1 MTDLFTQQRNNR
13 RATAWLLASF
23 VILIITIGI
32 GVDFFYLGLNSGIPV
47 ATCFALV
54 FSTANGLFSFYKGDS
69 LILASLR
76 AVPLD
81 FNDPEHK
88 KLRNV
93 VTEMA
98 IASGLPMP
106 KIYVIMDPA
115 PNAFATGRDPEHA
128 LIGVTQGLLTSMSRE
143 ELQGVVAHEM
153 GHIKNYDIRLMMV
166 VTVLLGTIVLISDWA
181 RRTMRYGGVLGPRNK
196 RGRDKGGNVA
206 VLVLFLILIILAPI
220 VSRLMALAVSRYREY
235 LADSTAAELTR
246 NPLGL
251 ASALEKISQA
261 TSPLKNAHRGTAHLF
276 ISDPIHRKIDNKEGF
291 VADALSTH
299 PPIEKRIERLK
310 RMAYHPGLIKG

>member
-1 MTDLFTQQRNNR
+1 MTDLYTQQKNNR
-13 RATAWLLASF
+13 RATAY
-23 VILIITIGI
+23 LITGFIVLITFLGL
-32 GVDFFYLGLNSGIPV
+32 GVDVFYLGFDSGIPV
-47 ATCFALV
+47 ATSFALA
-54 FSTANGLFSFYKGDS
+54 FSTANGLFSFYKGDL

-76 AVPLD
+76 AVPID
-81 FNDPEHK
+81 FNDPDHK
-88 KLRNV
+88 RLHNV

-106 KIYVIMDPA
+106 EIYVIMDPA

-128 LIGVTQGLLTSMSRE
+128 VLGVTQGLLTTMNRE

-153 GHIKNYDIRLMMV
+153 GHIRNYDIRIMMV
-166 VTVLLGTIVLISDWA
+166 VTVLLGTIVLLSDWA
-181 RRTMRYGGVLGPRNK
+181 RRTMRYGGVIGSRR
-196 RGRDKGGNVA
+196 RGKDKGGNVV
-206 VLVLFLILIILAPI
+206 VLILFLILIILAPI
-220 VSRLMALAVSRYREY
+220 ISRLMALAVSRYREY
-235 LADSTAAELTR
+235 LADSTAAEFTR

-276 ISDPIHRKIDNKEGF
+276 ISDPIHRNIDNKEGF
-291 VADALSTH
+291 LADALSTH

-310 RMAYHPGLIKG
+310 RMAYAG

>member
-1 MTDLFTQQRNNR
+1 MTDLYTQQKNNR
-13 RATAWLLASF
+13 RATAWLIGGF
-23 VILIITIGI
+23 IVLITVLGLGI
-32 GVDFFYLGLNSGIPV
+32 DLFYLGNDSGIPV
-47 ATCFALV
+47 ATSMALT
-54 FSTANGLFSFYKGDS
+54 FSAANGLFAFYKGDS

-81 FNDPEHK
+81 FNDLDHK
-88 KLRNV
+88 KLHNV

-106 KIYVIMDPA
+106 EIYVIMDPA

-128 LIGVTQGLLTSMSRE
+128 IIGVTQGLLTAMNRE

-166 VTVLLGTIVLISDWA
+166 VTVLLGTIVLLSDWA
-181 RRTMRYGGVLGPRNK
+181 RRTMRYGGIIGSGKKDRN
-196 RGRDKGGNVA
+196 RGGNVFI
-206 VLVLFLILIILAPI
+206 LILFLILIILAPI
-220 VSRLMALAVSRYREY
+220 ISRLMALAVSRYREY

-246 NPLGL
+246 NPLCL
-251 ASALEKISQA
+251 ASALEKISQS

-291 VADALSTH
+291 LADALSTH
-299 PPIEKRIERLK
+299 PPIAKRIERLK
-310 RMAYHPGLIKG
+310 RMAYA

>member
-1 MTDLFTQQRNNR
+1 MTDLYTQQRNNR
-13 RATAWLLASF
+13 RATAWLITGF
-23 VILIITIGI
+23 VVLITFLGF
-32 GVDFFYLGLNSGIPV
+32 GVDVFYLGFESGIPV
-47 ATCFALV
+47 ATSLALT
-54 FSTANGLFSFYKGDS
+54 FSAANGFFSFYKGDS

-81 FNDPEHK
+81 FNDPDHK
-88 KLRNV
+88 KLHNV

-106 KIYVIMDPA
+106 RMYVILDPA

-128 LIGVTQGLLTSMSRE
+128 LIGVTQGLLTTMSRE

-153 GHIKNYDIRLMMV
+153 GHIKNFDIRLMMI
-166 VTVLLGTIVLISDWA
+166 VTVLLGTIVLLSDWA
-181 RRTMRYGGVLGPRNK
+181 RRTMRYGGVIGSRNR
-196 RGRDKGGNVA
+196 RGRDKGGNVV
-206 VLVLFLILIILAPI
+206 VLILFLILIILAPI

-291 VADALSTH
+291 LADALSTH
-299 PPIEKRIERLK
+299 PPVEKRIERLK
-310 RMAYHPGLIKG
+310 RMAYQYVS

>member
-1 MTDLFTQQRNNR
+1 MTDLYTQQRNNR
-13 RATAWLLASF
+13 RATVWLISSF
-23 VILIITIGI
+23 IVIITILGL
-32 GVDFFYLGLNSGIPV
+32 GVDVLYLGFDSGIPV
-47 ATCFALV
+47 ATSIALT
-54 FSTANGLFSFYKGDS
+54 FSAANCLFSFYKGDS
-69 LILASLR
+69 LILTSLR

-81 FNDPEHK
+81 FNDLDHK
-88 KLRNV
+88 RLHNI

-115 PNAFATGRDPEHA
+115 PNAFATGRDPEHSI
-128 LIGVTQGLLTSMSRE
+128 IGVTQGLLTAMNRE

-166 VTVLLGTIVLISDWA
+166 VTVLLGTIVLLSDWA
-181 RRTMRYGGVLGPRNK
+181 RRTMRYGGVIG
-196 RGRDKGGNVA
+196 GRKGKGKGGGNII
-206 VLVLFLILIILAPI
+206 VLILFLILLILAPI

-235 LADSTAAELTR
+235 LADSTAVELTR

-261 TSPLKNAHRGTAHLF
+261 TSPLKSAHRGTAHLF
-276 ISDPIHRKIDNKEGF
+276 ISDPMHRKIDNKEGF
-291 VADALSTH
+291 LADALSTH

-310 RMAYHPGLIKG
+310 RMAYAG

>member
-1 MTDLFTQQRNNR
+1 MTDLYTQQKNNR
-13 RATAWLLASF
+13 RATAWLITGF
-23 VILIITIGI
+23 IILITFLGL
-32 GVDFFYLGLNSGIPV
+32 GVDLFYLGFDSGFPV
-47 ATCFALV
+47 ATSFALT
-54 FSTANGLFSFYKGDS
+54 FSAANGLFSFYKGDS
-69 LILASLR
+69 LILTSLR

-81 FNDPEHK
+81 FNDLDHK
-88 KLRNV
+88 KLHNV

-115 PNAFATGRDPEHA
+115 PNAFATGRDPEHST
-128 LIGVTQGLLTSMSRE
+128 IGVTQGLLTAMNRE

-166 VTVLLGTIVLISDWA
+166 VTVLLGTIVLLSDWA
-181 RRTMRYGGVLGPRNK
+181 RRSMRYGGVIGGK
-196 RGRDKGGNVA
+196 RGKGKGGGNIV
-206 VLVLFLILIILAPI
+206 VLILFLLLLILAPI
-220 VSRLMALAVSRYREY
+220 ISRLMALAVSRYREY

-276 ISDPIHRKIDNKEGF
+276 ISDPIHRKIDNKEGLL
-291 VADALSTH
+291 ADALSTH
-299 PPIEKRIERLK
+299 PPIEKRIERLR
-310 RMAYHPGLIKG
+310 RMAYAR

>member
-1 MTDLFTQQRNNR
+1 MTDLYTQQRNNR
-13 RATAWLLASF
+13 RATLY
-23 VILIITIGI
+23 LIAGFIALITILGL
-32 GVDFFYLGLNSGIPV
+32 GVDVFYLGFESGIPV
-47 ATCFALV
+47 ATSFALA

-76 AVPLD
+76 AVPID
-81 FNDPEHK
+81 FNDPDHK
-88 KLRNV
+88 RLHNV

-128 LIGVTQGLLTSMSRE
+128 VLGVTQGLLTTMNRE

-153 GHIKNYDIRLMMV
+153 GHIRNYDIRLMMV
-166 VTVLLGTIVLISDWA
+166 VTVLLGTIVLLSDWA
-181 RRTMRYGGVLGPRNK
+181 RRTMRYGGVIGSRRREK
-196 RGRDKGGNVA
+196 DKGGNVF
-206 VLVLFLILIILAPI
+206 VLILFLILIILAPI
-220 VSRLMALAVSRYREY
+220 ISRLMALAVSRYREY

-291 VADALSTH
+291 LADALSTH

-310 RMAYHPGLIKG
+310 RMAYAG

>member
-1 MTDLFTQQRNNR
+1 MTDLYTQQKNNR
-13 RATAWLLASF
+13 RATAWLIGGF
-23 VILIITIGI
+23 IILITLVGL
-32 GVDFFYLGLNSGIPV
+32 GVDLIYLGNESGIPV
-47 ATCFALV
+47 ATSFALT
-54 FSTANGLFSFYKGDS
+54 FSAANGLFSFYKGDS

-81 FNDPEHK
+81 FNDLDHK
-88 KLRNV
+88 KLHNV

-98 IASGLPMP
+98 IASGLPVP
-106 KIYVIMDPA
+106 EIYVIMDPA

-128 LIGVTQGLLTSMSRE
+128 IIGVTQGLLTAMNRE

-166 VTVLLGTIVLISDWA
+166 VTVLLGTIVLLSDWA
-181 RRTMRYGGVLGPRNK
+181 RRTMRYGGIIGSGKKDRN
-196 RGRDKGGNVA
+196 RGGNVFI
-206 VLVLFLILIILAPI
+206 LILFLILIILAPI
-220 VSRLMALAVSRYREY
+220 ISRLMALAVSRYREY

-246 NPLGL
+246 NPLSL
-251 ASALEKISQA
+251 ASALEKISQS

-291 VADALSTH
+291 LADALSTH

-310 RMAYHPGLIKG
+310 RMAYA

>member
-1 MTDLFTQQRNNR
+1 MAGFILVIT
-13 RATAWLLASF
+13 LLGLGAD
-23 VILIITIGI
+23 V
-32 GVDFFYLGLNSGIPV
+32 VYLGFDRGIPV
-47 ATCFALV
+47 ATSLALT
-54 FSTANGLFSFYKGDS
+54 FSAANGLFSFYMGDS

-76 AVPLD
+76 AIPLD
-81 FNDPEHK
+81 FNDPDHR
-88 KLRNV
+88 KLHNV

-106 KIYVIMDPA
+106 RIYVITDPA

-128 LIGVTQGLLTSMSRE
+128 LIGVTQGLLTTMNRE

-153 GHIKNYDIRLMMV
+153 GHIKNYDIRLMMI
-166 VTVLLGTIVLISDWA
+166 VTVLLGTIVLLSDWA
-181 RRTMRYGGVLGPRNK
+181 RRTMRYGGIIGSKKKDRE
-196 RGRDKGGNVA
+196 RGGNVV
-206 VLVLFLILIILAPI
+206 VLILFLILIILAPI
-220 VSRLMALAVSRYREY
+220 ISRLMALAVSRYREY

-276 ISDPIHRKIDNKEGF
+276 ISDPIRRKIDNREGF
-291 VADALSTH
+291 LADALSTH

-310 RMAYHPGLIKG
+310 RMAYQ

>member
-1 MTDLFTQQRNNR
+1 MTDLYTQQRNNR
-13 RATAWLLASF
+13 RGTAWLIGGF
-23 VILIITIGI
+23 IVLITFLGL
-32 GVDFFYLGLNSGIPV
+32 GVDVFYLGFESGIPV
-47 ATCFALV
+47 ATSLALT
-54 FSTANGLFSFYKGDS
+54 FSAANGFFSFYKGDS
-69 LILASLR
+69 LIIASLR

-81 FNDPEHK
+81 FNDPDHK
-88 KLRNV
+88 KLHNV

-106 KIYVIMDPA
+106 RMYVILDPA

-128 LIGVTQGLLTSMSRE
+128 LIGVTQGLLTTMSRE

-153 GHIKNYDIRLMMV
+153 GHIKNFDIRLMMI
-166 VTVLLGTIVLISDWA
+166 VTVLLGTIVLLSDWA
-181 RRTMRYGGVLGPRNK
+181 RRTMRYGGVIGSRNR
-196 RGRDKGGNVA
+196 RGRDKGGNVV
-206 VLVLFLILIILAPI
+206 VLILFLILIILAPI

-291 VADALSTH
+291 LADALSTH
-299 PPIEKRIERLK
+299 PPVEKRIERLK
-310 RMAYHPGLIKG
+310 RMAYQYVS

>member
-1 MTDLFTQQRNNR
+1 MNDLYTQQRKNR
-13 RATAWLLASF
+13 RATLY
-23 VILIITIGI
+23 LIAGFIFLITILGL
-32 GVDFFYLGLNSGIPV
+32 GVDVFYLGFDSGIPV
-47 ATCFALV
+47 ATSFALT
-54 FSTANGLFSFYKGDS
+54 FSAANGLFSIYKGDS

-81 FNDPEHK
+81 FDDLDHK
-88 KLRNV
+88 KLHNV

-106 KIYVIMDPA
+106 DIYVIMDPA

-128 LIGVTQGLLTSMSRE
+128 ILGVTQGLLAAMNRE

-166 VTVLLGTIVLISDWA
+166 VTVLLGTIVLLSDWA
-181 RRTMRYGGVLGPRNK
+181 RRTMRYGGIIGSGKKDRN
-196 RGRDKGGNVA
+196 RGGNA
-206 VLVLFLILIILAPI
+206 FILILFLILIILAPI
-220 VSRLMALAVSRYREY
+220 ISRLMALAVSRYREY

-246 NPLGL
+246 NPLSL
-251 ASALEKISQA
+251 ASALEKIAQS

-291 VADALSTH
+291 LADALSTH

-310 RMAYHPGLIKG
+310 RMAYA

>member
-1 MTDLFTQQRNNR
+1 MTDLYTQQRNNR
-13 RATAWLLASF
+13 RATVWLISSF
-23 VILIITIGI
+23 IVIITILGL
-32 GVDFFYLGLNSGIPV
+32 GVDVFYLGFDSGIPV
-47 ATCFALV
+47 ATSFALT
-54 FSTANGLFSFYKGDS
+54 FSAANGLFSFYKGDS
-69 LILASLR
+69 LILTSLR

-81 FNDPEHK
+81 FNDLEHK
-88 KLRNV
+88 KLHNV

-128 LIGVTQGLLTSMSRE
+128 ILGVTQGLLTTMNRE

-166 VTVLLGTIVLISDWA
+166 VTVLLGTIVLLSDWA
-181 RRTMRYGGVLGPRNK
+181 RRSMRYGGVIGSK
-196 RGRDKGGNVA
+196 RGKDKGGGNII
-206 VLVLFLILIILAPI
+206 VLILFLILLILAPI
-220 VSRLMALAVSRYREY
+220 ISRLMALAVSRYREY

-276 ISDPIHRKIDNKEGF
+276 INDPMHRRIDNKEGLL
-291 VADALSTH
+291 ADALSTH

-310 RMAYHPGLIKG
+310 RMAYA

>member
-1 MTDLFTQQRNNR
+1 MTDLYTQQKNNR
-13 RATAWLLASF
+13 RATAWLIGGF
-23 VILIITIGI
+23 IVLITVLGL
-32 GVDFFYLGLNSGIPV
+32 GMDVFYLGFDSGIPV
-47 ATCFALV
+47 ATSFALT
-54 FSTANGLFSFYKGDS
+54 FSAANGLFSFYKGDS

-81 FNDPEHK
+81 FNDLDQK
-88 KLRNV
+88 KLHNV

-106 KIYVIMDPA
+106 EIYVIMDPA

-128 LIGVTQGLLTSMSRE
+128 IIGVTQGLLATLSRE

-166 VTVLLGTIVLISDWA
+166 VTVLLGTIVLLSDWA
-181 RRTMRYGGVLGPRNK
+181 RRTMRYGGMIGSGRKGRN
-196 RGRDKGGNVA
+196 RGGNVFIMI
-206 VLVLFLILIILAPI
+206 LFLILIILAPI
-220 VSRLMALAVSRYREY
+220 ISRLMALAVSRYREY

-251 ASALEKISQA
+251 AGALEKISQS

-291 VADALSTH
+291 LADALSTH

-310 RMAYHPGLIKG
+310 RMAYAG